1 MDITRNMMEAKKNKT
16 LLEKIRDKD
25 TIRPPLTRE
34 QGRQWMQEKCSWLN
48 QMPPREFL
56 DKTKE
61 ALAFLKRHNILSR
74 RITEEPDKIKAAYRA
89 ILRMESV
96 KEIYGDP
103 DKEA

>member
-1 MDITRNMMEAKKNKT
+1 MMEAKKNKT

-34 QGRQWMQEKCSWLN
+34 QGRQWMQEKCNWLN
-48 QMPPREFL
+48 QMPFQEFQ

-74 RITEEPDKIKAAYRA
+74 RRILEEPDKIKAAYRA
-89 ILRMESV
+89 ILRMEAL
-96 KEIYGDP
+96 KELYGDP